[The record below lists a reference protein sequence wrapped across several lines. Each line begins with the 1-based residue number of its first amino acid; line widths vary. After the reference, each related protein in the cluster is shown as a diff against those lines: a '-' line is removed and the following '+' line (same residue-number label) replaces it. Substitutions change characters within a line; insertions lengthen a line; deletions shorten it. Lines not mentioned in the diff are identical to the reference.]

1 MHALFTVDGAAFVL
15 IGLIVLAT
23 PSPQPA
29 LVRPVD
35 ETVALPPFRETRR
48 LLASQFVGNGLLAL
62 VLGTTQPGAAA
73 ERYGAL
79 ARLVTIA
86 LVLAINTSQLRRGFW
101 KRAPLYVVMTVLG
114 AVGAAYAA
122 WLWVLVG

>member
-1 MHALFTVDGAAFVL
+1 MSALFTLDGAAFVV

-35 ETVALPPFRETRR
+35 ESVALPPFRDTRR

-62 VLGTTQPGAAA
+62 VVGLTGPGGAA
-73 ERYGAL
+73 ERAAAL
-79 ARLVTIA
+79 ARLATIA
-86 LVLAINTSQLRRGFW
+86 IVLGINASQLRGGFW
-101 KRAPLYVVMTVLG
+101 KRPPLYVVTATLS
-114 AVGAAYAA
+114 AIAAGYL
-122 WLWVLVG
+122 WLLIR